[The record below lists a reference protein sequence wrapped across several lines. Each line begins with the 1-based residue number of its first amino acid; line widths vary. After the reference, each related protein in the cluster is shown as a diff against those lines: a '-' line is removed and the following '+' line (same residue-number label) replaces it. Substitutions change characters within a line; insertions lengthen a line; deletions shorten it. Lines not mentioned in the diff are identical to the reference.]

1 MMARQATTIQIY
13 WDVQDRDNE
22 SWAYRTSDDLGLID
36 SGSLDSDAD
45 DLDGAIEE
53 AICVIGVDLT
63 ADQFEKF
70 ATSKDDGGH
79 AIWQA
84 EEV

>member
-22 SWAYRTSDDLGLID
+22 RWAYTASDDLGLID
-36 SGSLDSDAD
+36 SGSLDSDPD
-45 DLDGAIEE
+45 DLEAAINE
-53 AICVIGVDLT
+53 AICVLGVDLT
-63 ADQFEKF
+63 ADQF
-70 ATSKDDGGH
+70 ATAHDEGGW

-84 EEV
+84 TEEGI

>member
-1 MMARQATTIQIY
+1 MARQATTIQIY

-63 ADQFEKF
+63 ADQF
-70 ATSKDDGGH
+70 ATSKDDGGY
-79 AIWQA
+79 AVWQA
-84 EEV
+84 MEV